1 MCGRYYRKS
10 DKQKIVEHFRV
21 RNDLTSIV
29 LPDADYNVAP
39 TTMQPVI
46 REARDT
52 NARELVLMRWG
63 LIPFFT
69 KALSEVKGIS
79 TINARAE
86 TIATSGTYR
95 EPFKRRRC
103 IIPANGFY
111 EWALSPIAADSDR
124 AEIEAE
130 EEAAVL
136 QLEPKRVHKPKSS
149 GKTPYRFDLANGQP
163 FAFAGLWDAW
173 KEPKRLP
180 QDIDHWL
187 QSFTIITTEP
197 NELTAQ
203 VHTRMPVI
211 LRPIDYDRWL
221 SREVTDQPPLDLL
234 RPYPAEEMEMHPASP
249 AVGNVRNNGP
259 ELLDGA

>member
-10 DKQKIVEHFRV
+10 DKLKIAEHFRA
-21 RNDLTSIV
+21 RNDLTDLV

-52 NARELVLMRWG
+52 KERELVLMRWG
-63 LIPFFT
+63 LIPFFS
-69 KALSEVKGIS
+69 KSLSDVKGIS

-103 IIPANGFY
+103 IVPANGFY

-136 QLEPKRVHKPKSS
+136 RLEPKRAHKAKAP
-149 GKTPYRFDLANGQP
+149 GKTPYRFDMAPANPLPSPVSGMHGRNRSGHHKTRTIGCNP
-163 FAFAGLWDAW
+163 SPSSRLSLTNSPPRFIPVCPLSCALVTVTAGLIGRSPTSHQLICYA
-173 KEPKRLP
+173 LP
-180 QDIDHWL
+180 
-187 QSFTIITTEP
+187 
-197 NELTAQ
+197 
-203 VHTRMPVI
+203 R
-211 LRPIDYDRWL
+211 
-221 SREVTDQPPLDLL
+221 
-234 RPYPAEEMEMHPASP
+234 
-249 AVGNVRNNGP
+249 
-259 ELLDGA
+259 

>member
-1 MCGRYYRKS
+1 MR
-10 DKQKIVEHFRV
+10 HFVRPRSAFTAAV
-21 RNDLTSIV
+21 RNRTSRS
-29 LPDADYNVAP
+29 L
-39 TTMQPVI
+39 
-46 REARDT
+46 AR
-52 NARELVLMRWG
+52 
-63 LIPFFT
+63 I
-69 KALSEVKGIS
+69 
-79 TINARAE
+79 
-86 TIATSGTYR
+86 
-95 EPFKRRRC
+95 
-103 IIPANGFY
+103 Y

-136 QLEPKRVHKPKSS
+136 LLEPKRAHKAKSS

-173 KEPKRLP
+173 KEPKRSP

-187 QSFTIITTEP
+187 QSFTIITTAP

-211 LRPIDYDRWL
+211 LRPSDYDRWL

-234 RPYPAEEMEMHPASP
+234 RHYPAEEMEMHRAHQD
-249 AVGNVRNNGP
+249 VGNVKINSP
-259 ELLDGA
+259 ELLNRA